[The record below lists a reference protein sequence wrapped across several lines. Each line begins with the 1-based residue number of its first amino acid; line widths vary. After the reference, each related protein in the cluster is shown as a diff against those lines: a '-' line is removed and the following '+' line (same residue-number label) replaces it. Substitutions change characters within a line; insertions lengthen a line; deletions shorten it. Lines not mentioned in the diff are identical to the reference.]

1 MREHQHILYFLAF
14 ICASKLRRSENAIG
28 KVMIKSN
35 PSPPKFAST
44 DINNALTNML
54 AAFII
59 KTPAKVGWWHRI
71 PTQTKGTTFDVDKL
85 FPHLGTL
92 FGLPDYIMSE
102 LLCEIGAVRKRTT
115 ACTTNADMWSYF
127 KANHQF
133 TNSNVELAC
142 CKFENTSIWFMKIGL
157 INKGPAALHAECKRF
172 GKHEPPVIRGQCR
185 QVIKLIS
192 RGLGNIINDALVE
205 DTANEFQKDV
215 HERNSAFTR
224 PKNIEENNS
233 EKVVTNPNEVLGMR
247 SIYDG
252 IVPNHDT
259 NPCMNHIKK

>member
-1 MREHQHILYFLAF
+1 MREYQHVLYFLAF
-14 ICASKLRRSENAIG
+14 ICASKLRPSENAIG

-59 KTPAKVGWWHRI
+59 KIPAKVGWWCRI
-71 PTQTKGTTFDVDKL
+71 PAQTMGTTFDVDKL

-102 LLCEIGAVRKRTT
+102 LLCKIGTVRKRTT
-115 ACTTNADMWSYF
+115 GYSTNADMWSDF

-133 TNSNVELAC
+133 TNSNIELAC

-157 INKGPAALHAECKRF
+157 INKGHAVSHAEYKRF

-192 RGLGNIINDALVE
+192 RGLGNITNDTLVE
-205 DTANEFQKDV
+205 DTAN
-215 HERNSAFTR
+215 
-224 PKNIEENNS
+224 
-233 EKVVTNPNEVLGMR
+233 
-247 SIYDG
+247 
-252 IVPNHDT
+252 
-259 NPCMNHIKK
+259 